1 MAMIL
6 PVFITIALGCVDFGR
21 FAYNYIA
28 VSNAARAGAAY
39 AMMNPPSSYASP
51 PAAWQTAIQNAVSN
65 EMFQENYHATSNST
79 SLTVAAV
86 TPVLNS
92 DGTTY
97 RFTVTAS
104 YPFKTV
110 VTWNISMFGTT
121 LGIPQSLTLSKS
133 ATMRFIRN

>member
-21 FAYNYIA
+21 FAYSYIA

-39 AMMNPPSSYASP
+39 AMMRPPSSYASP
-51 PAAWQTAIQNAVSN
+51 PAAWQTAIRNAVSN
-65 EMFQENYHATSNST
+65 EMFEENYHATGNST
-79 SLTVAAV
+79 GLTVAAV
-86 TPVLNS
+86 TPVLNG

-104 YPFKTV
+104 YPFTTV
-110 VTWNISMFGTT
+110 VTWSISMFGTP

-133 ATMRFIRN
+133 ATMPFIRN